1 MAAGEEMET
10 ESPEIEIVDVEKDA
24 RASAENRKEEGNQLY
39 KIKKYP
45 EALAKYSAAIDL
57 CPENPAYYGN
67 RSACHMMLAQYSKA
81 LDDAKTA
88 VNLDSN
94 FVKGFVRIA
103 KCCIALGETPSA
115 KQAIDQGLT
124 LEPESKAFDTE
135 IQNYQFLEKQHS
147 EIDTA
152 FEAKDYR
159 KALFHVDQSL
169 NIGVASK
176 RLKIKKAECLAY
188 LGRYAEAQN
197 MANDLLRS
205 DSMNADAMYVRGL
218 CLYYEDFVDK
228 AFTHFQQ
235 VLRLA
240 PDHQRAKAT
249 YKRAKSLKQ
258 KKEEGNAAF
267 KANNWT
273 AAHELYSQALEID
286 PCNKATNAKL
296 YFNRA
301 TVAAKL
307 KKFAESASDCD
318 EALKRDEK
326 YLKAYLRRGRSYMEM
341 EKYDEAIRDFEQIN
355 KMERGNREY
364 SQLLSNAKLEL
375 KKSKRKDYYKILG
388 VDKSANDEEIKKGYR
403 KRALVHHP
411 DRHAG
416 ASEEEKKEH
425 ERKFKEV
432 GEAYGVLSDTKKR
445 SRYDNGHDVD
455 DLEGHGHGGMADID
469 PNQIFQAFFGGAGGG
484 GPHGAGMPHGASFHF
499 GGPGGG
505 GGGGQMP
512 GGGQQQ
518 FFQFG

>member
-1 MAAGEEMET
+1 MGET
-10 ESPEIEIVDVEKDA
+10 ESAPEIEIVDVEKDA
-24 RASAENRKEEGNQLY
+24 KISAERQKEEGNQLY
-39 KIKKYP
+39 KAKKYT
-45 EALAKYSAAIDL
+45 EALAKYSSAIEL

-67 RSACHMMLAQYSKA
+67 RAACQMMLSQYNKA
-81 LDDAKTA
+81 LEDAKTS
-88 VNLDSN
+88 VQLDSN

-115 KQAIDQGLT
+115 KQAIDQGLA
-124 LEPESKAFDTE
+124 LEPDSKAFATE
-135 IQNYQFLEKQHS
+135 IQNYQFLEKHQT

-169 NIGVASK
+169 NIGIASK
-176 RLKIKKAECLAY
+176 RLKVKKAECLAY
-188 LGRYAEAQN
+188 LGRYVEAQS

-258 KKEEGNAAF
+258 MKEDGNTAF
-267 KANNWT
+267 KSSNWT
-273 AAHELYSQALEID
+273 QAHELYSQALKID
-286 PCNKATNAKL
+286 PFNKATNAKL

-307 KKFAESASDCD
+307 KKYAESVSDCD
-318 EALKRDEK
+318 KALKLDEK
-326 YLKAYLRRGRSYMEM
+326 YLKALVRRGRSYMEL
-341 EKYDEAIRDFEQIN
+341 EKYDEAVRDFEQIN
-355 KMERGNREY
+355 KMERGNQEY
-364 SQLLSNAKLEL
+364 RQLLSNAKLEL

-388 VDKSANDEEIKKGYR
+388 VDRSANDEEIKKAYR

-411 DRHAG
+411 DRHSG
-416 ASEEEKKEH
+416 ASEDEKKEH

-455 DLEGHGHGGMADID
+455 DLEGHGHGFGADID

-484 GPHGAGMPHGASFHF
+484 PGMHGGASFHF

-505 GGGGQMP
+505 GQGGQMP
-512 GGGQQQ
+512 GGGQ

>member
-24 RASAENRKEEGNQLY
+24 KASAENRKEEGNQLY
-39 KIKKYP
+39 KAKKYL
-45 EALAKYSAAIDL
+45 EALAKYSAAIEL
-57 CPENPAYYGN
+57 CPENPAFYGN
-67 RSACHMMLAQYSKA
+67 RSACHMMLSQYNKA
-81 LDDAKTA
+81 LEDAKTA
-88 VNLDSN
+88 VRIDSN
-94 FVKGFVRIA
+94 FVKGFVRIS
-103 KCCIALGETPSA
+103 KCCVALGDTTSA

-124 LEPESKAFDTE
+124 LEPDSKAFDTE

-147 EIDTA
+147 DIDTA
-152 FEAKDYR
+152 FELKDYR

-176 RLKIKKAECLAY
+176 RLKVKKAECLAY

-267 KANNWT
+267 KACNWSS
-273 AAHELYSQALEID
+273 AHELYTQALEID

-307 KKFAESASDCD
+307 KKFAESVSDCD
-318 EALKRDEK
+318 EALKLDK
-326 YLKAYLRRGRSYMEM
+326 DYLKAFLRRGRSYMEM

-355 KMERGNREY
+355 KMERGNHEY
-364 SQLLSNAKLEL
+364 RQLLATAKLEL

-388 VDKSANDEEIKKGYR
+388 VERSANEEEIKKGYR

-425 ERKFKEV
+425 EKKFKEV

-445 SRYDNGHDVD
+445 TRYDQGHDVD
-455 DLEGHGHGGMADID
+455 DLEGHGHGGFGADID

-484 GPHGAGMPHGASFHF
+484 GHQHHQQHQSFHF
-499 GGPGGG
+499 GG

-512 GGGQQQ
+512 GGGQ

>member
-1 MAAGEEMET
+1 
-10 ESPEIEIVDVEKDA
+10 
-24 RASAENRKEEGNQLY
+24 
-39 KIKKYP
+39 
-45 EALAKYSAAIDL
+45 
-57 CPENPAYYGN
+57 
-67 RSACHMMLAQYSKA
+67 MMLAQYTKA
-81 LDDAKTA
+81 LEDAKTA
-88 VNLDSN
+88 VNLDSK

-124 LEPESKAFDTE
+124 LEPESKAFETE
-135 IQNYQFLEKQHS
+135 IQNYQFLEKHYT

-159 KALFHVDQSL
+159 KALFHVDQ
-169 NIGVASK
+169 
-176 RLKIKKAECLAY
+176 
-188 LGRYAEAQN
+188 
-197 MANDLLRS
+197 
-205 DSMNADAMYVRGL
+205 SMNADAMYVRGL

-258 KKEEGNAAF
+258 MKEDGNAAF
-267 KANNWT
+267 KASNWSQ
-273 AAHELYSQALEID
+273 AHELYSQALEID

-307 KKFAESASDCD
+307 KKFAESVSDCD
-318 EALKRDEK
+318 EALKLDEG
-326 YLKAYLRRGRSYMEM
+326 YLKALVRRGRSYMEL
-341 EKYDEAIRDFEQIN
+341 EKYDEAVRDFEQIN
-355 KMERGNREY
+355 KMERGNQEY
-364 SQLLSNAKLEL
+364 RQLLSNAKLEL

-388 VDKSANDEEIKKGYR
+388 VDRSANDEEIKKAYR

-411 DRHAG
+411 DRHSG

-425 ERKFKEV
+425 ERKFKEI
-432 GEAYGVLSDTKKR
+432 GEAYGVLSDSKKR
-445 SRYDNGHDVD
+445 SRYDHGHDLD
-455 DLEGHGHGGMADID
+455 DLEGHGHGGYGGDID
-469 PNQIFQAFFGGAGGG
+469 PTQIFQAFFGGGAGGMPGHGCHGG
-484 GPHGAGMPHGASFHF
+484 GPGGGASFHF
-499 GGPGGG
+499 GGGGNPGGG
-505 GGGGQMP
+505 T
-512 GGGQQQ
+512 

>member
-1 MAAGEEMET
+1 MET
-10 ESPEIEIVDVEKDA
+10 DHTDVEIVDVEKDA
-24 RASAENRKEEGNQLY
+24 KASAEDKKEAGNQLY
-39 KIKKYP
+39 KAKKYL
-45 EALAKYSAAIDL
+45 EALSKYSEAIDL
-57 CPENPAYYGN
+57 CPECPAYYGN
-67 RSACHMMLAQYSKA
+67 RSACHMMLSQYTKA
-81 LDDAKTA
+81 LEDAKTA

-124 LEPESKAFDTE
+124 LEPESKAFETE
-135 IQNYQFLEKQHS
+135 IQNYQFLEKHHT

-176 RLKIKKAECLAY
+176 RLKVKKAECLAF

-240 PDHQRAKAT
+240 PDHQMAKDT
-249 YKRAKSLKQ
+249 YKRAKTLKQ
-258 KKEEGNAAF
+258 MKEEGNAAF
-267 KANNWT
+267 KSSQWSK
-273 AAHELYSQALEID
+273 AHDLYSQALQID

-307 KKFAESASDCD
+307 KKFAESVNDCD
-318 EALKRDEK
+318 EALKLDEG
-326 YLKAYLRRGRSYMEM
+326 YLKAFVRRGRSYMEM
-341 EKYDEAIRDFEQIN
+341 EKYEEAVRDFEQIN
-355 KMERGNREY
+355 KMERGNHEY
-364 SQLLSNAKLEL
+364 RSLLSTAKLEL

-388 VDKSANDEEIKKGYR
+388 IDRNANDEEIKKAYR

-411 DRHAG
+411 DRHSG

-432 GEAYGVLSDTKKR
+432 GEAYGVLSDAKKR
-445 SRYDNGHDVD
+445 SRYDHGHDLD
-455 DLEGHGHGGMADID
+455 DLEGHGHGYGGDID
-469 PNQIFQAFFGGAGGG
+469 PNQIFQAFFGGGAGGMPG
-484 GPHGAGMPHGASFHF
+484 GHGAGGGASFHF
-499 GGPGGG
+499 GGNPGGG
-505 GGGGQMP
+505 T
-512 GGGQQQ
+512 